1 MTTTCAIET
10 GSGPSLRTVSSIA
23 PGTSFVRSIAS
34 SSAGGPVRS
43 PRPGPPSAEN
53 APTAAMIS
61 SSGTRPSTHEGMPR
75 PAGSRAAL
83 GGGGAGLHQG
93 ETSKKPI
100 QPSSVNSDWWAWNM
114 YLPAFG
120 KRISRIP
127 RWPWQSI
134 TVSVNSLGS
143 RDEPVGK

>member
-1 MTTTCAIET
+1 MTTTCATET
-10 GSGPSLRTVSSIA
+10 ASGPSLRTVSSIA

-53 APTAAMIS
+53 APTAAMMS
-61 SSGTRPSTHEGMPR
+61 SSGTSPSTHDGDAR
-75 PAGSRAAL
+75 PGRLAGDV

-143 RDEPVGK
+143 FDDPVGK